1 MRFRISFY
9 CIVLYCN
16 VMGCIV
22 YVCYRVEWKYL
33 YVVMKQSIIIF
44 LAISFC
50 YDNFVCVYVC
60 VCVCIVITRTDIAES
75 SINHSIDLY
84 YDLVRLQWKFYST
97 DMD

>member
-1 MRFRISFY
+1 MGWDVLY
-9 CIVLYCN
+9 MCVIVLNGSTCMLLCN
-16 VMGCIV
+16 KVYLFVMIILCV
-22 YVCYRVEWKYL
+22 CMYVC
-33 YVVMKQSIIIF
+33 
-44 LAISFC
+44 
-50 YDNFVCVYVC
+50 VC